1 MCGSPPVALDW
12 NAMTAVRTTDVLR
25 RNNVTL
31 SGDPAGRVMLFAHG
45 FGCSQATWNLVAP
58 HFERDH
64 RVVLF
69 DHVGAGGSDSSAYDR
84 GKYDSLDGYAD
95 DVLEILEELDATDV
109 VFVGHSVSAMI
120 GVLAANRR
128 PDRFGALVLIGPSP
142 RYTNDGS
149 YRGGFEPADITALL
163 ESLDANYLGWS
174 QATAPVIMG
183 TPHRPELGKRLTDSF
198 CSIDPVIAQHFAH
211 VTFLSDNRADLPLV
225 SVPTLIMQCAA
236 DVIAPGEVGEYVH
249 GKIAGSRLSVLAA
262 TGHVPILSA
271 PDEVIAEIRAYVR

>member
-1 MCGSPPVALDW
+1 
-12 NAMTAVRTTDVLR
+12 MTAVRTTDVLR

-31 SGDPAGRVMLFAHG
+31 SGDPAGRVMMFAHG
-45 FGCSQATWNLVAP
+45 FGCSQSTWNLVAP

-64 RVVLF
+64 RVVLL
-69 DHVGAGGSDSSAYDR
+69 DHVGAGNSDSSAYDR
-84 GKYDSLDGYAD
+84 GKYDSLEGYAT

-149 YRGGFEPADITALL
+149 YRGGFEPSDINAML

-174 QATAPVIMG
+174 RETAPVIMG
-183 TPHRPELGKRLTDSF
+183 TPDRPELGERLTDSF
-198 CSIDPVIAQHFAH
+198 CSIDPVIARHFAR
-211 VTFLSDNRADLPLV
+211 VTFLSDNRADLALV
-225 SVPTLIMQCAA
+225 SVPTLILQCTA
-236 DVIAPGEVGEYVH
+236 DVIAPEAVGDFVH
-249 GKIAGSRLSVLAA
+249 AEIAGSRLSVLAA

-271 PDEVIAEIRAYVR
+271 PDQVVAAMRGYLQ